1 MTRELAAYVLEIRI
15 DLKNKIDMLTP
26 APGMTELQVQKAQTL
41 STDCKQL
48 EVVLQQFITS
58 EGACSGNSSLKDN
71 SSFAASTSIGESDQ
85 IAFSRTIELLFD
97 DYEHEI

>member
-41 STDCKQL
+41 STDCKRL
-48 EVVLQQFITS
+48 EVVLQQFMTS
-58 EGACSGNSSLKDN
+58 EGAAQETVRSKIIPRSPPPHRL
-71 SSFAASTSIGESDQ
+71 ASQ
-85 IAFSRTIELLFD
+85 IR
-97 DYEHEI
+97 

>member
-1 MTRELAAYVLEIRI
+1 MTGTSRVRLEIRI

-26 APGMTELQVQKAQTL
+26 TPGMTELQVQKAQTL
-41 STDCKQL
+41 STDCKRL
-48 EVVLQQFITS
+48 EVVLQQFMTS
-58 EGACSGNSSLKDN
+58 EGAARNSSLKDN

-85 IAFSRTIELLFD
+85 IAFSHTIELLFD

>member
-41 STDCKQL
+41 STDCKRL
-48 EVVLQQFITS
+48 EVVLQQFMIS
-58 EGACSGNSSLKDN
+58 EAAAEEAQTEVGARRPGYDVGSCLP
-71 SSFAASTSIGESDQ
+71 
-85 IAFSRTIELLFD
+85 
-97 DYEHEI
+97 